1 MRPKVI
7 SNDKRDEYSVKIKNK
22 RRETGLQ
29 SGKFS
34 VLLTNYPVEY
44 PIFEKSDLNVIK
56 YLNEGNYE
64 TGIVSFFNY
73 I

>member
-1 MRPKVI
+1 VRPKVI